1 MKAGLG
7 VRLGTLVGVPGLLVG
22 VLVGGV
28 PVTVAS
34 GVPGVVVVSPPD
46 GCSVAATLI
55 WSAGLRVL
63 VGAAVSVGGVGELEA
78 VGVGGRAAIVAV
90 ASNTAWV
97 WAASTA
103 LRVMSAATWVLPATI
118 WV

>member
-46 GCSVAATLI
+46 GCSVAATLV

-63 VGAAVSVGGVGELEA
+63 VGAAVSVGGGVLVVVAATTGVGELEA

-90 ASNTAWV
+90 ASNT
-97 WAASTA
+97 
-103 LRVMSAATWVLPATI
+103 
-118 WV
+118 